1 LFEIVLY
8 FYKNSATVLS
18 MYHIYNK
25 ILRTTHKAKDLVLMF
40 NPFKIITVDSDI
52 KLNGRYE
59 DDLFVVTKN

>member
-1 LFEIVLY
+1 MKPEKQRI
-8 FYKNSATVLS
+8 A
-18 MYHIYNK
+18 YHIYNK
-25 ILRTTHKAKDLVLMF
+25 ILRTSRKANDLVLMF

>member
-1 LFEIVLY
+1 
-8 FYKNSATVLS
+8 
-18 MYHIYNK
+18 
-25 ILRTTHKAKDLVLMF
+25 MF